1 MESNMDYEKAT
12 VDFLD
17 KQMSGDYADVMDKFL
32 MLDID
37 WLEAYDGEQLTLRG
51 WARMGDFA
59 GNNEYTESNIIVL
72 FPPFYPFKD
81 K

>member
-1 MESNMDYEKAT
+1 MESNMDYEEASIAFVEGQLESNFK
-12 VDFLD
+12 
-17 KQMSGDYADVMDKFL
+17 SVMEKYL

-37 WLEAYDGEQLTLRG
+37 WLEAYDGKQLTLRG
-51 WARMGDFA
+51 WARMGDFV
-59 GNNEYTESNIIVL
+59 GNNEYTETNIIIL

>member
-1 MESNMDYEKAT
+1 
-12 VDFLD
+12 VF
-17 KQMSGDYADVMDKFL
+17 
-32 MLDID
+32 
-37 WLEAYDGEQLTLRG
+37 DGEQLTLRG